1 MRFPLRTRRGTTR
14 VIGAS
19 AALLVSIG
27 SYAIAATPVVPP
39 SPSVA
44 AGGLTFMY
52 KVTSTSTEKGRREA
66 TNVNARVRM
75 QGGNARMDYVEGKGP
90 MGQKGAY
97 ILLTS
102 SPAQFSL
109 VNDKEK
115 QVMVMDPT
123 LLGSGFGALMDNPL
137 MKLTIKNSKFSYR
150 DMGAGETVMGY
161 KTRRVMVYN
170 SAETE
175 MKIIGMTRRSSSSD
189 SSEQLIAV
197 GMNADV
203 DEASLAAWGKSFTSG
218 LKATNPELAAEFA
231 KYDKEYGRTGMVL
244 KSTTWSTMTDN
255 KGKVTTDMTTMEVTE
270 LTKGAIEPSVFAI
283 PANYSVLN
291 LNDLK
296 GQK

>member
-1 MRFPLRTRRGTTR
+1 MTPISASRRSVVRAIALAAVFTVTT
-14 VIGAS
+14 
-19 AALLVSIG
+19 AALAPAS
-27 SYAIAATPVVPP
+27 TPPVVTTP
-39 SPSVA
+39 A

-150 DMGAGETVMGY
+150 DMGAGETVLGY

-189 SSEQLIAV
+189 SSEQLVAV

-270 LTKGAIEPSVFAI
+270 LTKGAIDPSVFAI
-283 PANYSVLN
+283 PANYSVMN

>member
-1 MRFPLRTRRGTTR
+1 MTRFSTSRRFATRAMGLAAVFTATT
-14 VIGAS
+14 VAM
-19 AALLVSIG
+19 AP
-27 SYAIAATPVVPP
+27 AATPTPP
-39 SPSVA
+39 A

-52 KVTSTSTEKGRREA
+52 KVTSSSTEKGRREA

-102 SPAQFSL
+102 SPAQFSI
-109 VNDKEK
+109 VNDKDK

-150 DMGAGETVMGY
+150 DMGAGESVLGY

-189 SSEQLIAV
+189 SSEQLVAV
-197 GMNADV
+197 GMNADI

-231 KYDKEYGRTGMVL
+231 KYEKDYGRTGMVL

-255 KGKVTTDMTTMEVTE
+255 KGKVTTDMMTMEVTE
-270 LTKGAIEPSVFAI
+270 LTKGAIDPSVFAI
-283 PANYSVLN
+283 PANYSVMN

-296 GQK
+296 SQR